1 VSWKDVLKLDRDVA
15 LGDDPKVDEIYVVT
29 QDTISGEKWRSIR
42 KGEQVKANLLRGRV
56 GVNPSNQDQIQIYN
70 IYDTLEI
77 SNYGRVKIDGQ
88 MLEPKMYDKTRHDDV
103 YYSGQTDYGQ
113 IAATNI
119 TVIQTYFKWNR
130 PGSAKDYKK
139 KTSKKYKTGYKVP
152 YLLTKEKAIELGIKW
167 DKEFSIKIPDPV
179 AVKERREKERRD
191 RMKEHDDGPVDDTPA
206 NPFANPRVKRGD

>member
-1 VSWKDVLKLDRDVA
+1 MSWKDVLKLDRDVA
-15 LGDDPKVDEIYVVT
+15 LGNDPKVDEIYVVT

-42 KGEQVKANLLRGRV
+42 KGEMIKVNLRRGRV
-56 GVNPSNQDQIQIYN
+56 GVNPSNQDTIQIYN
-70 IYDTLEI
+70 YYNNLEI
-77 SNYGRVKIDGQ
+77 SDYGRVKIDGK
-88 MLEPKMYDKTRHDDV
+88 MLEPKMYNKTYLDDV
-103 YYSGQTDYGQ
+103 YYDTQTDFGQ

-130 PGSAKDYKK
+130 RGSAKDYKK

-191 RMKEHDDGPVDDTPA
+191 RMKEQDDGPVDDTPA
-206 NPFANPRVKRGD
+206 NPFVNPRLRRGD